1 MGDGN
6 KARRRRREG
15 GRVSGQRSPSVWDPG
30 CGRSCSGKAA
40 RDTAELEGGVQRG
53 PVGSNLRLDV
63 KLGGSPPLA
72 WCLDQRQWT
81 QQGKLQGG
89 HHNKPGGTGKEGPQS
104 LAEYLGSRREV
115 EP

>member
-30 CGRSCSGKAA
+30 CGRSCSGEAA

-53 PVGSNLRLDV
+53 PVGSNLQLDV
-63 KLGGSPPLA
+63 KLGIPTP
-72 WCLDQRQWT
+72 CLVSGPETVDT
-81 QQGKLQGG
+81 AGEAA
-89 HHNKPGGTGKEGPQS
+89 GGTSQQAWWHGERRATK
-104 LAEYLGSRREV
+104 LGRVLRL
-115 EP
+115 